1 MRVVVAEDHALVRTG
16 IRLFLANQKGLEVV
30 AETDRGYAT
39 EQLVEDLTPDLLIL
53 DLALPDCSGI
63 EVATRLR
70 RVFKS
75 LKIVILTGNLHEASV
90 ARAFRAGVNAYVVK
104 HDDVTELLEAI
115 RAVCRGQKYMSRSV
129 MAALDLAPET
139 PVCVPPQDVITPRE
153 KQVLRLISRGF
164 NTPQIANLLQVSVL
178 TARKHR
184 QNLMVKLG
192 LHNAAE
198 ITTFAIK
205 SGLTIDPSP
214 T

>member
-1 MRVVVAEDHALVRTG
+1 MRVVVAEDHALLRTA
-16 IRLFLANQKGLEVV
+16 IRLFLASQKAFEVV
-30 AETDRGYAT
+30 AETDQGYVA
-39 EQLVEDLTPDLLIL
+39 EKLVEDLSPDLLIL

-70 RVFKS
+70 RVFKA
-75 LKIVILTGNLHEASV
+75 LKIVVLTGNLHPPSV
-90 ARAFRAGVNAYVVK
+90 ERAFKAGANAYVVK
-104 HDDVTELLEAI
+104 HDDCADLLEAI
-115 RAVCRGQKYMSRSV
+115 RAVARGERYISRSV
-129 MAALDLAPET
+129 AASLELNPESSART
-139 PVCVPPQDVITPRE
+139 APQDVITPRE

-184 QNLMVKLG
+184 QNLMIKLG

-198 ITTFAIK
+198 ITSFAIR
-205 SGLTIDPSP
+205 SGLAVDPSA